1 MNQKQPNRTFIDKE
15 LAAKVIMDSRATAAR
30 KFRTRLDLQPQTDLK
45 RDLGMLEFLSK
56 YLPIHLLWVT
66 ASFWCAV

>member
-56 YLPIHLLWVT
+56 YLLYKAGT
-66 ASFWCAV
+66 

>member
-1 MNQKQPNRTFIDKE
+1 MNQKQPNRTLIDKE

-56 YLPIHLLWVT
+56 YLLYKAGT
-66 ASFWCAV
+66 

>member
-30 KFRTRLDLQPQTDLK
+30 KFRRPAT
-45 RDLGMLEFLSK
+45 SN
-56 YLPIHLLWVT
+56 
-66 ASFWCAV
+66 